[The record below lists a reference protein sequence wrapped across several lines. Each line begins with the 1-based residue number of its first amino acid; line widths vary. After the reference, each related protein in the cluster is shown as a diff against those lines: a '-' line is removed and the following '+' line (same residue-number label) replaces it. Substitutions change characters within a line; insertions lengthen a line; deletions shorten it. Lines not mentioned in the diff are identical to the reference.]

1 MNLKGAFMSSGI
13 LKLRLEQSLKDEA
26 SLLAKSMGFTISD
39 AVRMF
44 LVKFVDEQKIPF
56 DISIPNKQTIKA
68 IMDVENGNT
77 VKVESFSN
85 LIAEIDKELEE
96 ECSNSE

>member
-1 MNLKGAFMSSGI
+1 MNHKGAFMSSGI

-85 LIAEIDKELEE
+85 LIAEIDTELEE

>member
-1 MNLKGAFMSSGI
+1 MSSGI

>member
-1 MNLKGAFMSSGI
+1 MSSGI

-77 VKVESFSN
+77 FKVESLSS
-85 LIAEIDKELEE
+85 LSEEIDKELEE

>member
-1 MNLKGAFMSSGI
+1 MSSGI

-85 LIAEIDKELEE
+85 LIAEIDTELEE